1 MGKNKKKIGFM
12 KDELGGKIMK
22 EFIKLKPKRYAYL
35 MDDGN
40 VDKEAKETKRCVI
53 KRLIMYDNYR
63 ESLKEKK
70 ENIKKAT
77 KI

>member
-22 EFIKLKPKRYAYL
+22 EFIGLKPKRYAYL
-35 MDDGN
+35 MDGGN
-40 VDKEAKETKRCVI
+40 VDKEAKGTKKYVI

-63 ESLKEKK
+63 EFLNEKK
-70 ENIKKAT
+70 RKY
-77 KI
+77 